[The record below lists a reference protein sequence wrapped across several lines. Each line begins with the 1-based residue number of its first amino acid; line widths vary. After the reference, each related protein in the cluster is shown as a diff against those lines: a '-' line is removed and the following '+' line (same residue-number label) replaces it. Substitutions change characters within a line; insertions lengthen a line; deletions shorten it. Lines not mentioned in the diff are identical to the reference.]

1 MAKLKS
7 RKIRKYIGKVHDL
20 TVEETHSYNIEG
32 LGVHNSA
39 AGSLLSWC
47 LDITKIDPIRFD
59 LYFER
64 FLNPE
69 RNCLTSNCSVM
80 LKDGSYK
87 NIVDVEVGDPVQTEH
102 GLGTFVQKHERELK
116 EDEDVFEIEAE
127 DGAKVQLT
135 GCHIV
140 PVFREGKRIEIRVDE
155 ILETDQLFVF

>member
-7 RKIRKYIGKVHDL
+7 RKIKKYKGLVHDL
-20 TVEETHSYNIEG
+20 TVQETHSYNIEG

-69 RNCLTSNCSVM
+69 RNSPPDIDIDFMTGTDDITNQFLIEKYGKERVMSV
-80 LKDGSYK
+80 
-87 NIVDVEVGDPVQTEH
+87 
-102 GLGTFVQKHERELK
+102 GTFGTFSEKNK
-116 EDEDVFEIEAE
+116 KD
-127 DGAKVQLT
+127 
-135 GCHIV
+135 
-140 PVFREGKRIEIRVDE
+140 
-155 ILETDQLFVF
+155 

>member
-7 RKIRKYIGKVHDL
+7 KKIKKYTGKVYDL
-20 TVEETHSYNIEG
+20 TVEKTHSYNIEG

-47 LDITKIDPIRFD
+47 LDITKIDPLRFD

-69 RNCLTSNCSVM
+69 RNCLTENCKV
-80 LKDGSYK
+80 LLRDGSYK
-87 NIVDVEVGDPVQTEH
+87 NIVDVEVGDPVQSEH
-102 GLGTFVQKHERELK
+102 GLGNLIQKHERELK
-116 EDEDVFEIEAE
+116 EGEEVYEIETE
-127 DGAKVQLT
+127 EGAKVQLT

-155 ILETDQLFVF
+155 IRETDQLFVY

>member
-7 RKIRKYIGKVHDL
+7 RKIKNYKGNVYDL
-20 TVEETHSYNIEG
+20 EVENSHSYNIEG

-39 AGSLLSWC
+39 CGSLLSWC
-47 LDITKIDPIRFD
+47 LDITKIDSIRFD

-69 RNCLTSNCSVM
+69 RNCLTENCNVM

-87 NIVDVEVGDPVQTEH
+87 NIVDVEIGDPVQTEH
-102 GLGTFVQKHERELK
+102 GLGTLVQKHERELK
-116 EDEDVFEIEAE
+116 EGESVYEIETE

-140 PVFREGKRIEIRVDE
+140 PVFRGGNRIEVRVDE
-155 ILETDQLFVF
+155 IVETDQLFVF